1 MKGLPLSPFTP
12 KSEGV
17 CILGMG
23 DCGSKASSKSTIDIE
38 TLNKSVSNFLSEK
51 AASATASAVNV
62 NDMTI
67 EIGELRGGCD
77 IDASQKITSTVKALA
92 SMDSVDTKEL
102 QNTIKNAA
110 NAQVDQAA
118 QAKTGFFATA
128 PSDSK
133 TVSDYKNKVSN
144 IVETNITDK
153 QKTDAFASVF
163 NKNTK
168 ALKIGIC
175 GDGPGATNSAK
186 MNASQNIQ
194 SDLVAQALLKS
205 VSSVLTTLDAS
216 NTTSV
221 AVSQAATAKSSGLDD
236 VIAAIFAGLTGIYGI
251 IACVIIVIC
260 IGVCC
265 AFMML
270 GGEAKNAVG
279 SAAAAAI
286 PAAPPGLMISAPVA
300 APVGNLKA

>member
-1 MKGLPLSPFTP
+1 MKGLPLTPFTA
-12 KSEGV
+12 KSEGL
-17 CILGMG
+17 CIFGQG
-23 DCGSKASSKSTIDIE
+23 DCGSKAESKSTIDIE

-118 QAKTGFFATA
+118 KAKTGFFATA
-128 PSDSK
+128 PSDAK

-168 ALKIGIC
+168 ALKIAVC

-205 VSSVLTTLDAS
+205 VSSALTTLDAT
-216 NTTSV
+216 NTSSV
-221 AVSQAATAKSSGLDD
+221 AVAQSAEAKSSGLDD
-236 VIAAIFAGLTGIYGI
+236 VIKAIFDGLAGMYGVYI
-251 IACVIIVIC
+251 IAIICCCCICCVGLV
-260 IGVCC
+260 GVV
-265 AFMML
+265 AMGA
-270 GGEAKNAVG
+270 GGGGNAN
-279 SAAAAAI
+279 I
-286 PAAPPGLMISAPVA
+286 PKMPAAPGGVTLSA
-300 APVGNLKA
+300 APPMGA

>member
-1 MKGLPLSPFTP
+1 MKGLPLTPFTA
-12 KSEGV
+12 KSEGL
-17 CILGMG
+17 CILGQG
-23 DCGSKASSKSTIDIE
+23 DCGAKAQSKSTIDIE
-38 TLNKSVSNFLSEK
+38 TLNKSVSNFLSDK

-92 SMDSVDTKEL
+92 SMDSVSTTEL
-102 QNTIKNAA
+102 QNTIKTAA
-110 NAQVDQAA
+110 DAQIDQAA
-118 QAKTGFFATA
+118 QAKSGFFATA

-133 TVSDYKNKVSN
+133 TVSDYKKKVSN

-168 ALKIGIC
+168 ALKIGVC

-205 VSSVLTTLDAS
+205 VSSVLATLDATD
-216 NTTSV
+216 TTSV
-221 AVSQAATAKSSGLDD
+221 GVSQAATAKSGGLED
-236 VIAAIFAGLTGIYGI
+236 VISAVFAGLAGMYGVYAI
-251 IACVIIVIC
+251 ILIC
-260 IGVCC
+260 CCCICC
-265 AFMML
+265 AGLVGVVAMGSGG
-270 GGEAKNAVG
+270 GGE
-279 SAAAAAI
+279 I
-286 PAAPPGLMISAPVA
+286 PNIPTPPVMPGGVTLSAAPPMGGA
-300 APVGNLKA
+300 